1 MKKVLLLLA
10 VLVIAGGAAFGFDIL
25 SYPPPVGGGDILV
38 DIGIGFT
45 RAAYGDLV
53 LPPLRLS
60 AEYALPVGVPISVG
74 GLFAFHR
81 SEYKLSLI
89 GSQKW
94 TWNHITFGGRGNWHW
109 GLDVSWL
116 DLYTGI
122 FLGYEIA
129 SLTYDGPNKS
139 YYEDYY
145 DVGGFTAGGQVGA
158 HFYFTDMLGAMVE
171 FGYPYWFNV
180 GLALKF

>member
-10 VLVIAGGAAFGFDIL
+10 VLVLAGGVAFGFDIM
-25 SYPPPVGGGDILV
+25 SYPPPVDGGNILV

-45 RAAYGDLV
+45 GAEYGDIV
-53 LPPLRLS
+53 IPPLRLS

-74 GLFAFHR
+74 GLFAFH
-81 SEYKLSLI
+81 STEYKV
-89 GSQKW
+89 W
-94 TWNHITFGGRGNWHW
+94 TDKLGWNYITFGGRGNWHW
-109 GLDVSWL
+109 GIDVSWL
-116 DLYTGI
+116 DLYSGL
-122 FLGYEIA
+122 FLGYQIA
-129 SLTYDGPNKS
+129 SYDGPS
-139 YYEDYY
+139 LYDYS
-145 DVGGFTAGGQVGA
+145 VGGFTVGGQVGA